1 MHYLFLYDSLVAKCQ
16 YSRLIDDGCDSGCDL
31 SQEDNLTV
39 KANTE
44 NDSWDYHI
52 TNPQSCKQ
60 DGNLSELKSNFGY
73 KVKQKNRFLLVR
85 RIRNT
90 DKAHLLAERNEQ
102 FLAGWLQFCSAAV
115 VILDPELNK
124 HHIQTW
130 ADICQRYGKAVFLQ
144 IPRYNQRVNYPIACL
159 LKRVFDWIIA
169 VILLFVVSPILL
181 GLLLLKPLSFSEEF
195 TLTNKWCVG
204 ERGRLFRLHEFRH
217 LTSNQIYLNSCLNKC
232 LQNQSLSK
240 LPKLLNVLK
249 GQMSLVGREP
259 VSLVEALEIES
270 IQRSYLN
277 CIPGIM
283 SWWK

>member
-1 MHYLFLYDSLVAKCQ
+1 MAKFQ
-16 YSRLIDDGCDSGCDL
+16 YSQLIYDACNSGCDL
-31 SQEDNLTV
+31 PQEDNLAV

-44 NDSWDYHI
+44 KKSWDYHI
-52 TNPQSCKQ
+52 TNPHICKQ
-60 DGNLSELKSNFGY
+60 DETLSELNSNFGY
-73 KVKQKNRFLLVR
+73 QVKQKNRFLLVR
-85 RIRNT
+85 RIKSA

-115 VILDPELNK
+115 VIIDPGLNK
-124 HHIQTW
+124 YHIQTW

-144 IPRYNQRVNYPIACL
+144 IPRYSQPVNNSIAWL

-169 VILLFVVSPILL
+169 VILLLVISPILL

-217 LTSNQIYLNSCLNKC
+217 LKSNQLAFNSYLNKC
-232 LQNQSLSK
+232 LQNQTLSK

-259 VSLVEALEIES
+259 VSLAEALEIES
-270 IQRSYLN
+270 IQQSYLN
-277 CIPGIM
+277 CIPGIL